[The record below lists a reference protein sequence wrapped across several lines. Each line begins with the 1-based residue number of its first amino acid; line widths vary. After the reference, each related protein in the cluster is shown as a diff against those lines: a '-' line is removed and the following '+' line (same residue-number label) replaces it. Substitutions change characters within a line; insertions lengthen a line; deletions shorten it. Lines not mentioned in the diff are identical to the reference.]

1 MNGGTVGTAGKTSG
15 NALNAWMTA
24 GTSAIVARPVGTACC
39 SSENGDCTS
48 STVPCAFYSLVKTY
62 HMGANMLG
70 VGAAVASGALFGL
83 DAVTWKK
90 AVTDDNLSNATG
102 VRIGAQ
108 AATIGVAWLVAT
120 QAFKFKAK
128 PLTGTET
135 AWATGSGVLTGLG
148 VALLG
153 VALTSGGVTSAIVAN
168 QSTMLIVTALAAM
181 ALFQKKLSGGRWL
194 AIALA
199 GGAIVANAW

>member
-1 MNGGTVGTAGKTSG
+1 
-15 NALNAWMTA
+15 
-24 GTSAIVARPVGTACC
+24 
-39 SSENGDCTS
+39 
-48 STVPCAFYSLVKTY
+48 
-62 HMGANMLG
+62 MGANMLG

-90 AVTDDNLSNATG
+90 AVTDENLSNATG
-102 VRIGAQ
+102 MRIGAQ
-108 AATIGVAWLVAT
+108 AATIGLAWLIAT
-120 QAFKFKAK
+120 KGFKFKDA
-128 PLTGTET
+128 PLTGSET
-135 AWATGSGVLTGLG
+135 AWAAGSGVLTGLG

-153 VALTSGGVTSAIVAN
+153 VALTAGGVTSAIVAN

-181 ALFQKKLSGGRWL
+181 ALLKQKLSAGRWL